1 MACHLSELVLECHD
15 PAKLSE
21 FWCAVLGYV
30 ELDVDDGAIE
40 IGPASGFGGPAPTIV
55 LSPTTEP
62 RTEKSRLHFDV
73 NATDRDQAEELQR
86 LLSLGAR
93 PADVGQDGT
102 EGWHVLQDPEGNEF
116 CLLRTRLDQP

>member
-1 MACHLSELVLECHD
+1 MRRPRLRRTRRRRRRHRDRPGER
-15 PAKLSE
+15 
-21 FWCAVLGYV
+21 FR
-30 ELDVDDGAIE
+30 
-40 IGPASGFGGPAPTIV
+40 GPAPTIV

-62 RTEKSRLHFDV
+62 RTAKSRLHFDV

>member
-15 PAKLSE
+15 PQELSR

-40 IGPASGFGGPAPTIV
+40 IGPVEGFGGPAPTIV
-55 LSPTTEP
+55 LSPTPES
-62 RTEKSRLHFDV
+62 RTGKSRLHFDV
-73 NATDRDQAEELQR
+73 NATDRDQDAELER

-93 PADVGQDGT
+93 TADVGQDGT
-102 EGWHVLQDPEGNEF
+102 ESWHVLQDPEGNEF
-116 CLLRTRLDQP
+116 CLLRARLDTA